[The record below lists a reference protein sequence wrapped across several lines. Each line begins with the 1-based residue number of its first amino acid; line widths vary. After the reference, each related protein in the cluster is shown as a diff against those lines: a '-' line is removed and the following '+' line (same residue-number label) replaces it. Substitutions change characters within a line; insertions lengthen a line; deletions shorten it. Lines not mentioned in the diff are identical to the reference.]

1 VRRQRGAWTG
11 STRVVRR
18 SVNAIGVDVGGT
30 KIAAGVVSREG
41 ELLNELRYPTANVR
55 ELLLS
60 TIAEAIV
67 EVKRGY
73 EVGGVCLA
81 VPGFILARENK
92 VLSAANLEAIEG
104 IPLKEELG
112 GRTGLEVTVEN
123 DANAAAWG
131 EFRFGAG
138 KHVEDLI
145 LVTLGTGVGGGVISH
160 GFLLRGAR
168 GTGGELGHV
177 TVHPAGPRCGCGN
190 RGCLEALA
198 SGTAIERRARKAAN
212 ERLGSTLGM
221 LAAERAPLGEDVLDL
236 ARKGDENAV
245 RVLQETGIWLGIGL
259 ATFVNIF
266 DPEVIAVGGGVSE
279 AGDLVLDPARRELR
293 LRSHS
298 PSRDLVEI
306 REATLGTKSGMLGAA
321 ALARDEDGE
330 YVLGVSATR

>member
-1 VRRQRGAWTG
+1 MECSLGGAARRQKGAWTG

-41 ELLNELRYPTANVR
+41 ELLNEVRYPTANVR
-55 ELLLS
+55 ELVLS
-60 TIAEAIV
+60 TIAEAIA

-81 VPGFILARENK
+81 VPGFILARENR

-138 KHVEDLI
+138 KDVENLI

-160 GFLLRGAR
+160 GVLLRGAR
-168 GTGGELGHV
+168 GTGGELGHI
-177 TVHPAGPRCGCGN
+177 TVHPAGP
-190 RGCLEALA
+190 
-198 SGTAIERRARKAAN
+198 AADVATGDVS
-212 ERLGSTLGM
+212 RLS
-221 LAAERAPLGEDVLDL
+221 P
-236 ARKGDENAV
+236 
-245 RVLQETGIWLGIGL
+245 
-259 ATFVNIF
+259 
-266 DPEVIAVGGGVSE
+266 
-279 AGDLVLDPARRELR
+279 LVLIKRGPPRRWLTSDRNR
-293 LRSHS
+293 LW
-298 PSRDLVEI
+298 
-306 REATLGTKSGMLGAA
+306 GG
-321 ALARDEDGE
+321 
-330 YVLGVSATR
+330 